1 MDLDVY
7 RRRMSS
13 EEINALPL
21 VHYEGPI
28 TLIRTTGELAK
39 AIEDIGQDPVLGF
52 DTETRPTF
60 RKGRV
65 NPPALSQLATAGHV
79 YLIQLSWLPLGQA
92 LPSVFANPHQ
102 IKAGV
107 GIGEDMRE
115 LAKLYP
121 FTPAGHVD
129 LGRIAYQH
137 KIWSRG
143 LRPLTANFFRQ
154 RIPKGSQCS
163 NWSLRELSEKQM
175 VYAATDAWI
184 GRRLFMKMR
193 DLGLVDTLA
202 QEP

>member
-65 NPPALSQLATAGHV
+65 NPPAL
-79 YLIQLSWLPLGQA
+79 
-92 LPSVFANPHQ
+92 
-102 IKAGV
+102 
-107 GIGEDMRE
+107 IGEDMRE

-154 RIPKGSQCS
+154 RISKGSQCS

>member
-65 NPPALSQLATAGHV
+65 NPPALIQLATAGHV
-79 YLIQLSWLPLGQA
+79 YLIQLSWLP
-92 LPSVFANPHQ
+92 
-102 IKAGV
+102 
-107 GIGEDMRE
+107 
-115 LAKLYP
+115 
-121 FTPAGHVD
+121 PA
-129 LGRIAYQH
+129 
-137 KIWSRG
+137 
-143 LRPLTANFFRQ
+143 
-154 RIPKGSQCS
+154 
-163 NWSLRELSEKQM
+163 
-175 VYAATDAWI
+175 
-184 GRRLFMKMR
+184 
-193 DLGLVDTLA
+193 
-202 QEP
+202 

>member
-65 NPPALSQLATAGHV
+65 NPPALIQLATAGHV

-92 LPSVFANPHQ
+92 YLRIRQSPS
-102 IKAGV
+102 
-107 GIGEDMRE
+107 D
-115 LAKLYP
+115 
-121 FTPAGHVD
+121 
-129 LGRIAYQH
+129 
-137 KIWSRG
+137 
-143 LRPLTANFFRQ
+143 
-154 RIPKGSQCS
+154 
-163 NWSLRELSEKQM
+163 
-175 VYAATDAWI
+175 
-184 GRRLFMKMR
+184 
-193 DLGLVDTLA
+193 
-202 QEP
+202 